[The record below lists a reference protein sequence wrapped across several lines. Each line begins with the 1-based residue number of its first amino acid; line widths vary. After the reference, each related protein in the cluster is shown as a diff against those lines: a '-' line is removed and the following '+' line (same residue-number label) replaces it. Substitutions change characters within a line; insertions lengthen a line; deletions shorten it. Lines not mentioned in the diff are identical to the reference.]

1 MLEEHGQDSEG
12 LLLESDPLSVLAQ
25 LARTKV
31 RFEHPETEPSTN
43 RVICLH
49 GELNLDSSDFTT
61 SATFRGWRGGDR
73 AP

>member
-1 MLEEHGQDSEG
+1 MLEEHGQDPEG
-12 LLLESDPLSVLAQ
+12 LLLEADPLAVLAQ
-25 LARTKV
+25 LACTKV
-31 RFEHPETEPSTN
+31 RFEHPETEPTTN

-61 SATFRGWRGGDR
+61 GATLRGWRAGDR